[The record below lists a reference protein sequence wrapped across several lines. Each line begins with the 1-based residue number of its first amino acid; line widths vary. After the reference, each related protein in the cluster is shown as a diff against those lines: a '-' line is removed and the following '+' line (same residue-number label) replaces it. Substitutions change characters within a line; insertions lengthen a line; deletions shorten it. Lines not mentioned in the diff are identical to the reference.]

1 MNKEL
6 VILSMIQE
14 NDHSIF
20 VSLKMI
26 ILFSTLFLFP
36 ICIFAYFIV
45 DTMINISFVYYFS
58 LKKFAYDKSGE
69 MKCDF
74 TQYEIVT
81 FLQSAIFM

>member
-26 ILFSTLFLFP
+26 TLFSTLFLFP

-45 DTMINISFVYYFS
+45 DTMNF
-58 LKKFAYDKSGE
+58 DKYQFCILILIE
-69 MKCDF
+69 KVC
-74 TQYEIVT
+74 V
-81 FLQSAIFM
+81 

>member
-6 VILSMIQE
+6 VILSMASYYDELKQE

-26 ILFSTLFLFP
+26 ILFSTLFLFH

-45 DTMINISFVYYFS
+45 DS
-58 LKKFAYDKSGE
+58 YDKHLFCRLILID
-69 MKCDF
+69 KVC
-74 TQYEIVT
+74 VW
-81 FLQSAIFM
+81 

>member
-1 MNKEL
+1 MKKEH

-45 DTMINISFVYYFS
+45 DNYVKYQFCILI
-58 LKKFAYDKSGE
+58 LIEKFAYDKSGE

-81 FLQSAIFM
+81 FLQSDIFT

>member
-6 VILSMIQE
+6 VILFMASYYNQLKQE

-26 ILFSTLFLFP
+26 ILFSTLFLFLYH

-45 DTMINISFVYYFS
+45 DN
-58 LKKFAYDKSGE
+58 YDKYQFCILILID
-69 MKCDF
+69 KVC
-74 TQYEIVT
+74 I
-81 FLQSAIFM
+81 

>member
-6 VILSMIQE
+6 AILSMASYYDELKQA

-26 ILFSTLFLFP
+26 FLFSTLFLSH

-45 DTMINISFVYYFS
+45 DN
-58 LKKFAYDKSGE
+58 YDKYLFCILIPID
-69 MKCDF
+69 KVC
-74 TQYEIVT
+74 V
-81 FLQSAIFM
+81 